1 MRLIDGDALIEAID
15 KLPTTPHW
23 HDMHKE
29 AVIWEILNAPT
40 VATDTNVLCKWISMK
55 DRKPDTDGKYLCLWQ
70 GKSIECGMFIN
81 GHFRLYGEIK
91 DNLVTHW
98 MPLPKMPEEEKD
110 A

>member
-1 MRLIDGDALIEAID
+1 
-15 KLPTTPHW
+15 
-23 HDMHKE
+23 
-29 AVIWEILNAPT
+29 
-40 VATDTNVLCKWISMK
+40 
-55 DRKPDTDGKYLCLWQ
+55 
-70 GKSIECGMFIN
+70 MFIN

>member
-1 MRLIDGDALIEAID
+1 MRLIDAETLERQIMLLPDENLCEDCCFTFVNAIND
-15 KLPTTPHW
+15 
-23 HDMHKE
+23 
-29 AVIWEILNAPT
+29 APT
-40 VATDTNVLCKWISMK
+40 VATDTNVLGKWISMK
-55 DRKPDTDGKYLCLWQ
+55 DRKPATDGKYLCLWQ

-98 MPLPKMPEEEKD
+98 MLLPKMPEEKN